1 MYVSQHIRLPS
12 QKLFVTLQSKY
23 HMRNDQEYHNEITV
37 KTANKNI
44 GSSNVVAKRKGFGP
58 PRIATL
64 EFYFLANG
72 EKRG

>member
-1 MYVSQHIRLPS
+1 
-12 QKLFVTLQSKY
+12 
-23 HMRNDQEYHNEITV
+23 MRNDQEYHNEITV

>member
-37 KTANKNI
+37 KTVNKNI
-44 GSSNVVAKRKGFGP
+44 GSSNVVAKRHWSASHSYAGV
-58 PRIATL
+58 L
-64 EFYFLANG
+64 LLANG